1 MFSLKNVEFWYEKN
15 IPILKDINLNIK
27 EKEISIIM
35 GENGCGKSTLLML
48 LKGINKVS
56 KGEFFF
62 KNKNICYKKNEKRK
76 LIESVGYIFQD
87 PDIQLIGP
95 DVESDIEFGPLN
107 MEWSDEKVK
116 AKSQEAMEMCDIL
129 HLKSKIPQML
139 SYGEKRRVAIAGVL
153 AMDPEAII
161 FDEPTTWLDPY
172 QQKKLK
178 NMLIELKNTGRTIV
192 LSTHDV
198 NFAKELNG
206 TYIFIKRGEIV
217 KEGGIELFQDEE
229 LLDYCRL
236 R

>member
-1 MFSLKNVEFWYEKN
+1 MFNLKNVEFWYEKN
-15 IPILKDINLNIK
+15 IPILKNINLNIK

-48 LKGINKVS
+48 LKGINKVC
-56 KGEFFF
+56 KGEFFY
-62 KNKNICYKKNEKRK
+62 KNESILYKKNEKRK
-76 LIESVGYIFQD
+76 LIERVGYVFQD

-107 MEWSDEKVK
+107 LGWSDEKVK
-116 AKSQEAMEMCDIL
+116 RKSQEVMEMCDIL
-129 HLKSKIPQML
+129 HLKRKIPQML
-139 SYGEKRRVAIAGVL
+139 SYGEKRRVAVAGVL

-178 NMLIELKNTGRTIV
+178 NMLIELKNRGKTIV

-206 TYIFIKRGEIV
+206 NYIFIKKGEIIRT
-217 KEGGIELFQDEE
+217 GGIELFQDEE

>member
-1 MFSLKNVEFWYEKN
+1 MFNLKNVEFWYEKN
-15 IPILKDINLNIK
+15 IPILKNINLNIK
-27 EKEISIIM
+27 KKEISIIM

-56 KGEFFF
+56 KGEFFY
-62 KNKNICYKKNEKRK
+62 KNENILYKKTEKRK

-107 MEWSDEKVK
+107 LGWSDEKVK
-116 AKSQEAMEMCDIL
+116 IKSSEVMEICDIV
-129 HLKSKIPQML
+129 HLKTKIPQML
-139 SYGEKRRVAIAGVL
+139 SYGEKRRVAVAGVL
-153 AMDPEAII
+153 AMDPEVII

-178 NMLIELKNTGRTIV
+178 NMIIELKNKGKTIV
-192 LSTHDV
+192 LSTHDM

-206 TYIFIKRGEIV
+206 NYIFIKKGEIIRT
-217 KEGGIELFQDEE
+217 GDIELFKDEE

>member
-1 MFSLKNVEFWYEKN
+1 MFQLKNVEFWYDKN
-15 IPILKDINLNIK
+15 TPILKSINLNIK

-35 GENGCGKSTLLML
+35 GENGSGKSTLLML

-56 KGEFFF
+56 KGDFLF
-62 KNKNICYKKNEKRK
+62 KNEFIRYNKNEKRN
-76 LIESVGYIFQD
+76 LIKNVGYIFQD

-107 MEWSDEKVK
+107 LNWNNEKVK
-116 AKSQEAMEMCDIL
+116 SQSQKAMEMCDIL
-129 HLKSKIPQML
+129 HLKTKIPQML

-161 FDEPTTWLDPY
+161 LDEPTTWLDPY

-178 NMLIELKNTGRTIV
+178 EMLIYLKSIGKTIV
-192 LSTHDV
+192 LSTHDI

-206 TYIFIKRGEIV
+206 SYIFIKNGAITRTGDV
-217 KEGGIELFQDEE
+217 DLFKDGD
-229 LLDYCRL
+229 LLDSCRL

>member
-76 LIESVGYIFQD
+76 LIENVGYIFQD